1 VTASTKFGLVGIL
14 LAALASRAP
23 GQTASG
29 FGYGP
34 FWQRPLHIGLDLGSA
49 IPTGDLGQAFSPAWN
64 FGANIA
70 WPFTRH
76 GGGWLQADFDYA
88 SEIPKSGITGGYGA
102 STGYGSITSGT
113 LNVVLNKRN
122 YLGNFTPYIVF
133 GGGAYWRAVV
143 FDNYVG
149 TGYCNAFVGF
159 CGTYGGAVSTRS
171 RTQFVPGGDAGG
183 GVRYRLPPVALF
195 LEARF
200 NTLATQR
207 GSTTF
212 VPIVAGAEF

>member
-1 VTASTKFGLVGIL
+1 MTGRMKCGLVAIL
-14 LAALASRAP
+14 LAAFASP
-23 GQTASG
+23 SSGQTPSG
-29 FGYGP
+29 FMYGP
-34 FWQRPLHIGLDLGSA
+34 FWQRPLHIGVDLGSA
-49 IPTGDLGQAFSPAWN
+49 IPSGDLGRAFDPAWN

-76 GGGWLQADFDYA
+76 GGGWLQADFNYA
-88 SEIPKSGITGGYGA
+88 SVIPKPAVTEGYEA

-122 YLGNFTPYIVF
+122 YLGNFTPYLVF
-133 GGGAYWRAVV
+133 GGGAYWRSVE

-159 CGTYGGAVSTRS
+159 CGTYGAAVANRS

-183 GVRYRLPPVALF
+183 GFRYRMPPVSLF

-200 NTLATQR
+200 NTMATQH

-212 VPIVAGAEF
+212 VPLVVGAEF